1 MTVTRSYSCP
11 KAGRAPLVLHGYV
24 DDGVAGGEIVLTAEQ
39 VAKDETPTKAG
50 IVEAANTRW
59 VILSLKNRGGVD
71 IIWTTIPEVRT
82 TNEYNVDGPAYD
94 HGAALLA
101 NCKTGNFSTTLAA
114 GAEDLIEI
122 DTRLTGWGIL
132 LQAEA
137 PGQTLD
143 LLTTIFSTRLAGTG

>member
-24 DDGVAGGEIVLTAEQ
+24 DDGTAGGEIVLTAEQ
-39 VAKDETPTKAG
+39 VGKGGTPTKAG
-50 IVEAANTRW
+50 IGETAQTRW
-59 VILSLKNRGGVD
+59 IILSLKNRGAAP

-82 TNEYNVDGPAYD
+82 TNEHDVDDPTYN
-94 HGAALLA
+94 HGAALLP
-101 NCKTGNFSTTLAA
+101 NCKTGSFSATLAA

-122 DTRLTGWGIL
+122 DTKLTGWGIL

-143 LLTTIFSTRLAGTG
+143 LLTSIFSSKLGGTG